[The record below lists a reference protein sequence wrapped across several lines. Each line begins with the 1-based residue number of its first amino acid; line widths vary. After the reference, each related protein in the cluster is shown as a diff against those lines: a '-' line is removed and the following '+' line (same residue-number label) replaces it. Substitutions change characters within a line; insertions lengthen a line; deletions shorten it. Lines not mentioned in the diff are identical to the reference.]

1 MPAFFDG
8 LGFWELLLGLF
19 VVVFLRAQATYWIA
33 RGVVSGVRTRRWG
46 RWLDAPAME
55 HGARILNRWG
65 APAITVSFLTVGL
78 QTVMN
83 AAAGAARMRWILY
96 LLAMVPGCVA
106 WAFVYATIG
115 FTVLWAV
122 IGAAAGSPWGI
133 AALVVLL
140 AAAAIVVW
148 RLTRRRVRSGST
160 PARASVHPVGRRD

>member
-33 RGVVSGVRTRRWG
+33 RGVVAGVANRRWG
-46 RWLDAPAME
+46 RWIDAPAMAR
-55 HGARILNRWG
+55 GARILNRWG

-83 AAAGAARMRWILY
+83 AAAGAARMRWLVY
-96 LLAMVPGCVA
+96 LLAMVPGCIA
-106 WAFVYATIG
+106 WALIYATIG

-122 IGAAAGSPWGI
+122 IGAAAGSPWGVAVL
-133 AALVVLL
+133 AALVLG
-140 AAAAIVVW
+140 AAALVW
-148 RLTRRRVRSGST
+148 WRVRG
-160 PARASVHPVGRRD
+160 RAGDRAV